1 MDTEQARSET
11 ESRSVHG
18 HAYGGR
24 YILLALAMAVVIV
37 AAALGMK
44 PFPPGSTQRIAFALV
59 QGAATAVVIVMPWRG
74 LKQLDE
80 MQQRI
85 QLEALSIAFVGT
97 AVLCSTYGFLE
108 NAGLPHLEWS
118 GFIWPVMVLLWA
130 IGTVIACRRYR

>member
-1 MDTEQARSET
+1 MDTEQARIET
-11 ESRSVHG
+11 ETRSGIG
-18 HAYGGR
+18 HQFGGK
-24 YILLALAMAVVIV
+24 YIVLALVMALVIV

-44 PFPPGSTQRIAFALV
+44 PFPRGSTQRIVLALV

-108 NAGLPHLEWS
+108 NAGLPRVEWG

>member
-1 MDTEQARSET
+1 MDIEQPRIGT
-11 ESRSVHG
+11 ESRSGFG
-18 HAYGGR
+18 HAFGGR
-24 YILLALAMAVVIV
+24 YIVLALVMALVIV

-44 PFPPGSTQRIAFALV
+44 PFPPGSKERIAFALV
-59 QGAATAVVIVMPWRG
+59 QGVATAVVIVVPWRG
-74 LKQLDE
+74 LRQLDE

-108 NAGLPHLEWS
+108 NAGLPHLEW
-118 GFIWPVMVLLWA
+118 GAFIWPIMVLLWA

>member
-1 MDTEQARSET
+1 MDTEQTRIGT
-11 ESRSVHG
+11 ESRRGIG
-18 HAYGGR
+18 HAFGGK
-24 YILLALAMAVVIV
+24 YIVLALVMALVII
-37 AAALGMK
+37 AAAFGMK
-44 PFPPGSTQRIAFALV
+44 PFAPGSTQRIAFALI

-97 AVLCSTYGFLE
+97 AILCSTYGFLE
-108 NAGLPHLEWS
+108 NAGLPHVEWG

>member
-1 MDTEQARSET
+1 MDSEQTRIGAD
-11 ESRSVHG
+11 SRSATG
-18 HAYGGR
+18 HAFGGR
-24 YILLALAMAVVIV
+24 YIVLALVMALVIV
-37 AAALGMK
+37 AAAVGMK
-44 PFPPGSTQRIAFALV
+44 PFPRGSTARIAFALI
-59 QGAATAVVIVMPWRG
+59 QGAATAVVIIVPWRG
-74 LKQLDE
+74 NKRLDE

-108 NAGLPHLEWS
+108 NAGLPHVEWG

>member
-1 MDTEQARSET
+1 MDMEQARIGT
-11 ESRSVHG
+11 NSRRG
-18 HAYGGR
+18 LGAAFGGR
-24 YILLALAMAVVIV
+24 YIVLALVMALVIV
-37 AAALGMK
+37 AAALGSK
-44 PFPPGSTQRIAFALV
+44 PFARGSKERIAFALI
-59 QGAATAVVIVMPWRG
+59 QGVATAVVIVMPWRG

-97 AVLCSTYGFLE
+97 ALLGSTYGFLE
-108 NAGLPHLEWS
+108 NAGLPRLEWG